1 MYASELVVLTIKR
14 HSVMLCYLAG
24 AETMTVSE
32 DWRTHIEAWQGSGLR
47 QTEYCRQ
54 HHLNYNSF
62 ITRLSEYRKTQG
74 DAKPALI
81 PVTVSEESTGTPLP
95 SRPLVLI
102 LKQGHRLELPETVSA
117 QWLSTLL
124 RGLS

>member
-1 MYASELVVLTIKR
+1 
-14 HSVMLCYLAG
+14 MLCYLAE
-24 AETMTVSE
+24 AETMAITE

-47 QTEYCRQ
+47 QTDYCRQ
-54 HHLNYNSF
+54 HQLNYNVF

-74 DAKPALI
+74 HANPVLI
-81 PVTVSEESTGTPLP
+81 PVTVSDDSVELQ
-95 SRPLVLI
+95 SRALVLT

-117 QWLSTLL
+117 QWLSVLL